1 MEGLDPGRTGGLVDR
16 LRHFFHYVH
25 DYGAKKYQ
33 LYTDQPCEQF
43 ARYENVK
50 QENQVLYIG
59 MRCSQKLWF
68 LEGTCTKKAAPC
80 RCAEFCGAF
89 GHV

>member
-33 LYTDQPCEQF
+33 LYRD
-43 ARYENVK
+43 
-50 QENQVLYIG
+50 
-59 MRCSQKLWF
+59 
-68 LEGTCTKKAAPC
+68 
-80 RCAEFCGAF
+80 
-89 GHV
+89 